1 MQEQKTFM
9 QQVQE
14 IGVEGLRTT
23 MRGIVG
29 KGPLV
34 GFMLLCLVA
43 VVWYFEREKRD
54 FKETFA
60 AQNLRIETLEK
71 DMFACMMDRMT
82 QSIEI
87 KSLKDQ
93 VATLIANTQ
102 RKK

>member
-1 MQEQKTFM
+1 MEKQTLM

-14 IGVEGLRTT
+14 IGVESLRTT
-23 MRGIVG
+23 LRGIVG

-34 GFMLLCLVA
+34 GFMLMCLFG
-43 VVWYFEREKRD
+43 VVWYFERERRD
-54 FKETFA
+54 FKQTFQ
-60 AQNLRIETLEK
+60 AQNVRIEMLEK
-71 DMFACMMDRMT
+71 DMLACMMDRMA

-87 KSLKDQ
+87 KGLKDQ